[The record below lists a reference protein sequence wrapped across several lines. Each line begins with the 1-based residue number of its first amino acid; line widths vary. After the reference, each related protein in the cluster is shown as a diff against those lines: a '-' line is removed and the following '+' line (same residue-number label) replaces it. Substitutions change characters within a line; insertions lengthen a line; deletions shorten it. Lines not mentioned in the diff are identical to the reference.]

1 MTVNIFAIIL
11 GLLLWQ
17 FGPDLE
23 NALNGTVPQWVF
35 WLVLVI
41 LFVFVHVQ
49 VLLSYYRRRSKFI
62 RTMRTLLHNQKEAM
76 ECAKQSAY
84 AVARLDGVYE
94 QLMDWGVL
102 PPAHLTLA
110 GGRRPWVEKS
120 LAQQLDLRGAHIH
133 VRARLIGMSDKDVTT
148 ASGEVHEADIILDA
162 TGSMTGFGRPG
173 EVNLI
178 REKEGHPTW
187 YGGIVSR
194 STFPPSRMVAD
205 RSDQSQEIWSE
216 EPLSDDVSWIERCQ
230 GEFPE
235 SHLSMAGS
243 VADGIA
249 LAKSI
254 QMVE

>member
-1 MTVNIFAIIL
+1 MHPRMPGSCTLPGGDLLKVIIAGAGLTGLSCAMTLLDENPSVQIHLFDARAEIGSPQRKP
-11 GLLLWQ
+11 GLL
-17 FGPDLE
+17 
-23 NALNGTVPQWVF
+23 
-35 WLVLVI
+35 
-41 LFVFVHVQ
+41 H
-49 VLLSYYRRRSKFI
+49 
-62 RTMRTLLHNQKEAM
+62 
-76 ECAKQSAY
+76 CASTH
-84 AVARLDGVYE
+84 E

-148 ASGEVHEADIILDA
+148 ASGEVYEADIILDA